1 MVNKI
6 SLILILSFI
15 SIINISA
22 QTQPSLDEILNQA
35 EIQTTNYQET
45 FRNLLALE
53 TKTFIDFDK
62 NGLEKKRNTVE
73 ADFLV
78 YQSSKNNKISFELR
92 NVKKVDGKPI
102 PNSDK
107 NSDIFFA
114 ELNKTTTLK
123 SELEKIQKVSSK
135 YDKTLEISGLTL
147 YEGIILSKNLRSY
160 FDFKFENTE
169 QLNGQEFFL
178 VSYTQTKQSPFI
190 SINRKETDPNNPSL
204 DFEIDVPRNLRKN
217 NILLQ
222 GKFWIDSKSFQI
234 QREERE
240 LYIQAEEPLILLS
253 TSLEYQPSDYGILV
267 PKQIKLTY
275 NRINK
280 KDGKYFTVS
289 ELMIFFD
296 YTKFRKTET
305 DVKILDDSEN

>member
-1 MVNKI
+1 
-6 SLILILSFI
+6 
-15 SIINISA
+15 
-22 QTQPSLDEILNQA
+22 
-35 EIQTTNYQET
+35 
-45 FRNLLALE
+45 
-53 TKTFIDFDK
+53 
-62 NGLEKKRNTVE
+62 
-73 ADFLV
+73 
-78 YQSSKNNKISFELR
+78 
-92 NVKKVDGKPI
+92 